1 MVKYLVI
8 VESPGK
14 IKSVE
19 KYLGKDY
26 TVLASVGHIMDLPS
40 NKLSI
45 DIENNFKPTYK
56 VSTNKKSV
64 VEKIKKKY
72 KEVDEVLIATDKDR
86 EGEMIAWSIAHV
98 LKLKNPKRLLFDSIT
113 KEQLQKAV
121 KNPGTIDNKL
131 VDAQKTRRLLDRLLG
146 YKLTPVLWRNVKPK
160 LSTGRVQSVVV
171 RLLIDREEEIDKFFD
186 GDINSF
192 FKVNGNFYNK
202 KDKYVSVLNENKKTS
217 KTVKL
222 PFEKNVKALLTKCK
236 SSIFTVDNVSKRK
249 STSNPS
255 RPYTTS
261 TLQQDAGNKI
271 GMSVKRTMMAAQHL
285 YEAGLITYMRTDSV
299 HLSKD
304 AISKISE
311 FIKKEYGNKYLRV
324 VNYKAKS
331 CNTQEAHEAVR
342 PTDVTKQYV
351 IENKGKKI
359 GSDEKRLYSLI
370 WKRTIASQMSPAQ
383 YNVTNINIAISKEDK
398 YVFQSVFK
406 TLLFDGFLKLYKSD
420 DNNDLET
427 APIPKVGTIMKLN
440 NIICDQDYP
449 KPPGRYSEVS
459 LISKLDPETGLN
471 IGRPATYQ
479 SIVSKIIDNKYANKE
494 DVEGKTYKSKT
505 ITYTKKT
512 DKLTSKNKELI
523 LGGEKNKLVPTNI
536 GKIVTNF
543 LIKNFPNILEYKFT
557 STMEDSLDK
566 VSMGD
571 AKWVDVLDKFY
582 SKFKPN
588 YDTLMSNKSTIMD
601 KYKKLLGIDDETGK
615 EIYATYG
622 IYGPMVYIE
631 GINYKKGPIRKPLT
645 IDNIKLKDA
654 LKILEYPKELGTYE
668 KCKVLLKVSSKTKE
682 KQYYIET
689 GKKTY
694 PASENTKLKDV
705 ASIIKKS
712 KSNILKEF
720 QEGSKTYTVL
730 KGINGWNDYIKIT
743 DSKNKKYRT
752 NISLSKTQN
761 IDELDIKVIEGLV
774 EKHFDNKKTRRKYK
788 KKKIEK

>member
-1 MVKYLVI
+1 MKYLVI

-14 IKSVE
+14 IKTVE

-64 VEKIKKKY
+64 VAKIKKKF
-72 KEVDEVLIATDKDR
+72 KEVDEVLLATDKDR

-121 KNPGTIDNKL
+121 KNPGTIDDRL

-146 YKLTPVLWRNVKPK
+146 YKLTPVLWRNVKPN

-171 RLLIDREEEIDKFFD
+171 RLLIDREKEIEDFFD

-192 FKVNGNFYNK
+192 FKVSGNFLNK
-202 KDKYVSVLNENKKTS
+202 NDKYSTILNENKKTT
-217 KTVKL
+217 KPVKL
-222 PFEKNVKALLTKCK
+222 PTEKSANALLTKCK
-236 SSIFTVDNVSKRK
+236 SSVFTVDNVSKRK
-249 STSNPS
+249 SISNPS

-261 TLQQDAGNKI
+261 TLQQDSGHKL
-271 GMSVKRTMMAAQHL
+271 GMSVKRTMLAAQHL

-311 FIKKEYGNKYLRV
+311 FIKKEYGNQYLRV
-324 VNYKAKS
+324 VHYKAKS

-342 PTDVTKQYV
+342 PTNITQQYV
-351 IENKGKKI
+351 TENTGKKI

-370 WKRTIASQMSPAQ
+370 WKRTIASQMSPAE
-383 YNVTNINIAISKEDK
+383 YNVTNMNIAISKETK

-406 TLLFDGFLKLYKSD
+406 TLLFDGFLKLYKID
-420 DNNDLET
+420 DNNAIET
-427 APIPKVGTIMKLN
+427 APILKVGTVMKLN
-440 NIICDQDYP
+440 DIICDQDYP

-479 SIVSKIIDNKYANKE
+479 SIISKIIDNKYANKE
-494 DVEGKTYKSKT
+494 DIEGKKYKSKT

-512 DKLTSKNKELI
+512 DKLTSKSKELK
-523 LGGEKNKLVPTNI
+523 LGSETNKLVPTSI
-536 GKIVTNF
+536 GKIVTGF
-543 LIKNFPNILEYKFT
+543 LIKNFPNILDYKFT
-557 STMEDSLDK
+557 SNMEDSLDK
-566 VSMGD
+566 ISLGD
-571 AKWVDVLDKFY
+571 IKWVDVLDKFY

-588 YDTLMSNKSTIMD
+588 YDTLMNSKNAIID
-601 KYKKLLGIDDETGK
+601 KYNKLLGIDDKTGK
-615 EIYATYG
+615 KVYAKLG
-622 IYGPMVYIE
+622 IHGPMVYME
-631 GINYKKGPIRKPLT
+631 GLNYKKGPIRQPLT
-645 IDNIKLKDA
+645 IDTIKLKDA
-654 LKILEYPKELGTYE
+654 LTILEFPKELGTYQ
-668 KCKVLLKVSSKTKE
+668 KYKVLLKVSTKTKE
-682 KQYYIET
+682 KEYYIET

-694 PASENTKLKDV
+694 SAKENTTLKDV
-705 ASIIKKS
+705 EDIIKKT
-712 KSNILKEF
+712 KSNILKEL

-730 KGINGWNDYIKIT
+730 KGINGWNDYIKIS
-743 DSKNKKYRT
+743 DSKNKKYKA
-752 NISLSKTQN
+752 NVSLPKTQK
-761 IDELDIKVIEGLV
+761 IEELDIKTIEGLV
-774 EKHFDNKKTRRKYK
+774 EKYYSYKKTKRKYK
-788 KKKIEK
+788 KKKN